1 MKLIKTISDWKSES
15 SVLGRPYGRVPTMG
29 SIHDGHLSLIRRG
42 RADSDT
48 LIASI
53 FVNPTQFSESEDF
66 QTYPKNLEADLEK
79 MENAGVDVVFFP
91 AIEEMYPNGFD
102 TYVEPGEIASRL
114 EGKHRSGHFRGVATV
129 VSKLF
134 SIFQPDRAYF
144 GQKDFQQIIVI
155 RNMAQDLNLDVEIIV
170 EPTVRDREGLALSS
184 RNSYLSEPERYAAS
198 ILYKS
203 LSGAEKLYINGEC
216 DAEKIRRYMLKAIQ
230 SEPRARIEY
239 VSISDAQTLI
249 ELDQVDRPAVAAVAA
264 WFGTTRLIDNI
275 CFDD

>member
-1 MKLIKTISDWKSES
+1 MKLIKRISDWKTES
-15 SVLGRPYGRVPTMG
+15 SLLGRPYGLVPTMG
-29 SIHDGHLSLIRRG
+29 SIHDGHLSLMRRG

-48 LIASI
+48 LITSI

-66 QTYPKNLEADLEK
+66 KTYPKNLEADLEK
-79 MENAGVDVVFFP
+79 MKHAGVDVVFIP
-91 AIEEMYPNGFD
+91 SIEEMYPNGFD

-114 EGKHRSGHFRGVATV
+114 EGKYRSGHFRGVATV

-144 GQKDFQQIIVI
+144 GQKDFQQSIVI
-155 RNMAQDLNLDVEIIV
+155 RNMARDFNLDVEIIV
-170 EPTVRDREGLALSS
+170 EPTVRDRQGLALSS

-203 LSGAEKLYINGEC
+203 LSVAKNLYINGEY
-216 DAEKIRRYMLKAIQ
+216 DAEKIRSHMLKAIK

-264 WFGTTRLIDNI
+264 WVGTTRLIDNI

>member
-1 MKLIKTISDWKSES
+1 MKRERFL
-15 SVLGRPYGRVPTMG
+15 
-29 SIHDGHLSLIRRG
+29 
-42 RADSDT
+42 
-48 LIASI
+48 
-53 FVNPTQFSESEDF
+53 
-66 QTYPKNLEADLEK
+66 LEADLEK

-203 LSGAEKLYINGEC
+203 LSENAFRVFIHSY
-216 DAEKIRRYMLKAIQ
+216 
-230 SEPRARIEY
+230 
-239 VSISDAQTLI
+239 
-249 ELDQVDRPAVAAVAA
+249 
-264 WFGTTRLIDNI
+264 
-275 CFDD
+275 

>member
-1 MKLIKTISDWKSES
+1 MKLIKRISDWKTES
-15 SVLGRPYGRVPTMG
+15 SLLGRPYGLVPTMG

-66 QTYPKNLEADLEK
+66 KTYPKNLESDLEK
-79 MENAGVDVVFFP
+79 MKHAGVDVVFIP
-91 AIEEMYPNGFD
+91 SIEEMYPNGFD

-114 EGKHRSGHFRGVATV
+114 EGKYRIGHFRGVATV

-144 GQKDFQQIIVI
+144 GQKDFQQSIVI
-155 RNMAQDLNLDVEIIV
+155 RNMARDFNLDVEVIV
-170 EPTVRDREGLALSS
+170 EPTVRDRQGLALSS

-203 LSGAEKLYINGEC
+203 LSVAKNLYINGEY
-216 DAEKIRRYMLKAIQ
+216 DAKKIRSHMLKAIK

-264 WFGTTRLIDNI
+264 WFGRTRLIDNI